1 MPATDVAPPMFIG
14 GWWVDVVLV
23 DVAVDMTYPMFA
35 VRRGRGGRPCLRCHL
50 PVIAGRVTRR
60 ITYAFAVYI
69 SVQVAVDIN
78 SVR

>member
-35 VRRGRGGRPCLRCHL
+35 VRRA
-50 PVIAGRVTRR
+50 AGRTALPTLSPPGDRR
-60 ITYAFAVYI
+60 ARDDAHNIC
-69 SVQVAVDIN
+69 
-78 SVR
+78 VRCLYKRASGR